1 MADSRAKRWQK
12 LVSYALVLA
21 LTESVVML
29 PQPAASFDL
38 FGRIRSIFAP
48 RRSVGVAR
56 GRRVG
61 AAVRDP
67 DLCPPV
73 QLPLTAL
80 SPDTDEPVKTSV
92 EYPAFWFYMPYA
104 FNQPHKDVSASNK
117 PDRSSLRQTDAYRMK
132 FVLQDEQQND
142 VYQTTFTLPET
153 TVPGVI
159 SLRFLSPKAALKV
172 GKKYLWY
179 FLVYCNDREEI
190 YEPAFVEGVIQRE
203 ALNDELRNKIARED
217 SQNRFLSYAEARLW
231 YDTLMSLDT
240 SRSTVDVAT
249 FQSSWEAVLQG
260 SGINKEISQQP
271 ITGHYYVSA
280 EP

>member
-1 MADSRAKRWQK
+1 MADSRSKRWQK
-12 LVSYALVLA
+12 LVSYGLVLA
-21 LTESVVML
+21 LTESVVL
-29 PQPAASFDL
+29 VPPAASLDL

-73 QLPLTAL
+73 QRPLTAL
-80 SPDTDEPVKTSV
+80 IPDTDEPVKTSA
-92 EYPAFWFYMPYA
+92 EYPAFWFYMPYT
-104 FNQPHKDVSASNK
+104 FNQTRVDASASSQ
-117 PDRSSLRQTDAYRMK
+117 PDRALSSKAEAYQVK
-132 FVLQDEQQND
+132 FVLQDEQHND

-153 TVPGVI
+153 TVPGVM
-159 SLRFLSPKAALKV
+159 SLRFLSPKAALKT

-203 ALNDELRNKIARED
+203 ALNDELKNKIEREAP
-217 SQNRFLSYAEARLW
+217 QNRFLAYAEARLW
-231 YDTLMSLDT
+231 YDTLLSLDT
-240 SRSTVDVAT
+240 SRSAVDFTT
-249 FQSSWEAVLQG
+249 FQGNWEAVLQG
-260 SGINKEISQQP
+260 SGVNKAISQQP
-271 ITGHYYVSA
+271 ITGHYSVLA